1 MQKPLTIVSGWLS
14 LWQLL
19 ERSGFA
25 AFHSPSHLLIMT
37 REQHDEIQALKAKQL
52 KVKKN
57 SPAWWEIQEDIEFLL
72 RANY

>member
-1 MQKPLTIVSGWLS
+1 
-14 LWQLL
+14 
-19 ERSGFA
+19 
-25 AFHSPSHLLIMT
+25 MT